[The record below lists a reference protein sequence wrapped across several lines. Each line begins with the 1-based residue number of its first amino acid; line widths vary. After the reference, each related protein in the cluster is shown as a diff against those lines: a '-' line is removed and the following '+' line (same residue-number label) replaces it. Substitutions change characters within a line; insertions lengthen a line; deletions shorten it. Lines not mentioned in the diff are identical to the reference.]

1 MWTLRNTQNLLKY
14 ILSSRRRTCRAVHAL
29 SILSR
34 DHQQDWDTL
43 VPGVQFAYNSSAHAS
58 TGFPP
63 FVLVTGRI
71 PTFPEEGWL
80 STRQKSTTP
89 QYLRDL
95 YATIARVHQ
104 EAGIALEKSY
114 ADLKRRYDAKRRDVQ
129 LPVGTSVLIRLSDYE
144 RNKFDCRKLA
154 PRWSEPAEV
163 IACLSNHKT
172 YRVRQHDGQEVTV
185 NVARILRTSKEIL
198 KRSQALRRGSW
209 WSSLRMRRK
218 SSL

>member
-1 MWTLRNTQNLLKY
+1 MRTLNN
-14 ILSSRRRTCRAVHAL
+14 SL

-34 DHQQDWDTL
+34 DHQQDWDTF

-104 EAGIALEKSY
+104 EAGTALEKSY
-114 ADLKRRYDAKRRDVQ
+114 ADLKRLYDVKRRDLQ

-172 YRVRQHDGQEVTV
+172 YRVRQHDGQ
-185 NVARILRTSKEIL
+185 
-198 KRSQALRRGSW
+198 
-209 WSSLRMRRK
+209 
-218 SSL
+218 